1 MPRVSFESLPAYG
14 FVGGTVAGVMVV
26 ETEKPIDA
34 NRVSVSL
41 HGAEISQTTVSRGK
55 QSEVITD
62 RRPFLELNFV
72 PATLGTV
79 GPGPVRLPF
88 SFTIPPASPPS
99 IATHA
104 VSPTRG
110 RIFRRPNG
118 LYVEYELEGR
128 IDVPWWVD
136 PIDREVVPIYS
147 TRRVLGAV
155 LPVRLL
161 QDGRRPSITVDADA
175 PVVVPGQTLS
185 GSFVISNPSGQHLR
199 SLEVAV
205 QRSIQFSTRGIAGH
219 SAGPSFSVVVPL
231 DTRDATR
238 VGRFSIPIPNVPEAT
253 GPWQGVLFQAFWNFT
268 LQIDVALGFDV
279 RFSQALGPA

>member
-14 FVGGTVAGVMVV
+14 FVGGTIAGVMAV
-26 ETEKPIDA
+26 ETDRPTDA

-55 QSEVITD
+55 QTEVITD

-72 PATLGTV
+72 PVTLGTV
-79 GPGPVRLPF
+79 GPGSVQLPF
-88 SFTIPPASPPS
+88 SFTIPADSPPS

-110 RIFRRPNG
+110 RVFSRSNG

-155 LPVRLL
+155 LPVRSLA
-161 QDGRRPSITVDADA
+161 DGRRPSITVDADTA
-175 PVVVPGQTLS
+175 TVIPGQLLS
-185 GSFVISNPSGQHLR
+185 GSFVISNPAGQHLR
-199 SLEVAV
+199 SLEVGV
-205 QRSIQFSTRGIAGH
+205 QRSIQYSTRGIAGR
-219 SAGPSFSVVVPL
+219 SFGPSFSVVVPL

-238 VGRFSIPIPNVPEAT
+238 AGRFSIPIPNVPEAT
-253 GPWQGVLFQAFWNFT
+253 GPWQGALFQAFWNFT

-279 RFSQALGPA
+279 RFSEALGPG